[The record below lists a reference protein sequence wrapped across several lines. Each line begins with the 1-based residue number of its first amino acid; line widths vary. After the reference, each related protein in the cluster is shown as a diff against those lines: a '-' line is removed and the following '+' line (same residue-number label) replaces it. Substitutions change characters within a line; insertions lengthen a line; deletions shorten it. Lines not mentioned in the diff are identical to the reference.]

1 MVLLA
6 GDGICTSSFAP
17 LLFFSLFC
25 VLAFSCRFWKDMMV
39 INSWCS
45 CQKDLFCDNHANR
58 SNKARAIKLMT
69 LGRNSLFYP
78 LWCHT
83 VVVPYHSVVENFC
96 TLPYR
101 LQYVYMHQSKVYPR
115 QRCHTIKHATLSV
128 DQKSTLLFLTLT
140 ILSQFRF
147 ILIVTPTYNKWA
159 THENSMYAYTCRSAS
174 WSHIAYWKVLCWP
187 KQ

>member
-1 MVLLA
+1 
-6 GDGICTSSFAP
+6 
-17 LLFFSLFC
+17 
-25 VLAFSCRFWKDMMV
+25 
-39 INSWCS
+39 
-45 CQKDLFCDNHANR
+45 
-58 SNKARAIKLMT
+58 MT

-147 ILIVTPTYNKWA
+147 ILIVTPTINEQRTKTACMHTRAEAHLDPTSLTGKYCVDQNNKIGYHKQHA
-159 THENSMYAYTCRSAS
+159 IIPDCMQHTNDVQVCFAGTLLVSRVTHCARR
-174 WSHIAYWKVLCWP
+174 KVDFALGTRD
-187 KQ
+187 